1 MIVALSQLGASHFGR
16 GARALLTAVAG
27 LICVAMMLAAGALPA
42 EARPPYASISVD
54 AVTGKVL
61 QSTNADSRRFPA
73 SLTKVMTLY
82 VLFEELEAGRMNL
95 DTRLNVSKF
104 ASQQIPSK
112 IGVKP
117 GQTIRVEDAILALV
131 TKSANDVAVVVAENI
146 SGSQPAFAKRM
157 TETARRMGMS
167 KTTFRNA
174 SGLPNKEQVT
184 TARDMATLGIQ
195 IQKRFPQYFHYF
207 NRRSFSYRGA
217 TYRNHNRLLGRVKG
231 VDGLKTGYIRA
242 SGFNLLSSMQRDG
255 RRIVAVVIGGRT
267 GARRNAAMTDL
278 LNRTIKKAKPAPAGA
293 LIAARPIKLPDAPA
307 LPPRNPRRAV
317 AMAAIPQAQQQP
329 VAAQVFAPGQLAP
342 AVPQPPVRQVVN
354 QQIVQAPATQ
364 QQLVAQ
370 AAPQQLVQPTGQ
382 PVVHPLAAAQP
393 TQQQALH
400 PSLAQHTL
408 GAQAAQLQQQ
418 QAAAV
423 SQQIAQ
429 QMSGN
434 GGAPTAQPQMAAQGQ
449 LAFVPSTMVP
459 TAPLAA
465 AVPVAAQSGAQPAI
479 TAAVPQFDAQGQR
492 MVSTQRITLAP
503 TGPAASSVATTLT
516 SPVQGPVQGPVQLV
530 QPPPAALPQVQT
542 QQAAYRPAP
551 AQTTTVQQP
560 AAGQFTQAQV
570 LPGQNVPAITTQ
582 AAQVLP
588 GQIPAAG
595 QQVALATPSY
605 APAATALPATPTA
618 RGAYSIQIGAVPNEN
633 SAHKLIA
640 LAQLK
645 VGHVLADADPFTQ
658 VIDKNGAQLWRARF
672 AGFDRSRAVNACA
685 ELKKKD
691 FGCFPIRN

>member
-1 MIVALSQLGASHFGR
+1 MWQISRVGGILPSMVVALSQLGPGHIGR
-16 GARALLTAVAG
+16 GDRALLTAVAA
-27 LICVAMMLAAGALPA
+27 LICAVMVLAAGAPAA

-82 VLFEELEAGRMNL
+82 VLFEELEAGRMTL
-95 DTRLNVSKF
+95 DTRLKVSKF

-131 TKSANDVAVVVAENI
+131 TKSANDVAVVIAENI
-146 SGSQPAFAKRM
+146 SGSQPAFARRM
-157 TETARRMGMS
+157 TETARRMGMA

-174 SGLPNKEQVT
+174 SGLPNKEQIT

-195 IQKRFPQYFHYF
+195 VQKRFPQYFHYF
-207 NRRSFSYRGA
+207 SRRSFTYRGV
-217 TYRNHNRLLGRVKG
+217 TYRNHNRLLGRVNG
-231 VDGLKTGYIRA
+231 VTGLKTGYIRA

-293 LIAARPIKLPDAPA
+293 LIAARPIRLPDAPA

-317 AMAAIPQAQQQP
+317 ALAAAPAAPQVHQPQHAAQSFAQAQ
-329 VAAQVFAPGQLAP
+329 LP
-342 AVPQPPVRQVVN
+342 ATVSQPPVRQVVN
-354 QQIVQAPATQ
+354 PQFAQAPAAVQ
-364 QQLVAQ
+364 QPIIAQ
-370 AAPQQLVQPTGQ
+370 AAPQPVAQQPSQ

-408 GAQAAQLQQQ
+408 GAQAARLQQQ

-423 SQQIAQ
+423 SQQIAR
-429 QMSGN
+429 QMAQAHGTQ
-434 GGAPTAQPQMAAQGQ
+434 PVQPAQPQMAAQGQ

-459 TAPLAA
+459 AAPAPA
-465 AVPVAAQSGAQPAI
+465 GTQVATRPAGQPTV

-492 MVSTQRITLAP
+492 LVNTQRITLAP
-503 TGPAASSVATTLT
+503 TGPAASAVATTLT
-516 SPVQGPVQGPVQLV
+516 APVQGPVQLV
-530 QPPPAALPQVQT
+530 QA
-542 QQAAYRPAP
+542 
-551 AQTTTVQQP
+551 QP
-560 AAGQFTQAQV
+560 AAMPQLATQA
-570 LPGQNVPAITTQ
+570 GQG
-582 AAQVLP
+582 LP

-595 QQVALATPSY
+595 QQIGSA
-605 APAATALPATPTA
+605 APAYAQTEAALPAAPDN

-633 SAHKLIA
+633 SAHRLIA

-658 VIDKNGAQLWRARF
+658 VIDKNGARLWRARF
-672 AGFDRSRAVNACA
+672 AGFDRSRAVSACA